1 MATKISVARGA
12 RSAMRIIKKY
22 PNRRLYDTATSG
34 YITLTDVRQM
44 VVENTPFEVRDAK
57 TNDEL
62 TRTILLQII
71 LEEEAVGVP
80 MFSNDMLSQMIR
92 FYGGAMQGVVGGLFE
107 QNVRAFTEFQKNI
120 AEKGGTAIGSTGA
133 DGGQVGSEVWQQ
145 FMQLQAPA
153 MQGVMGNYLEQSS
166 KMFLDMQQKMKESS
180 KQFFPGFAFPGFPG
194 GAEKK

>member
-1 MATKISVARGA
+1 MATKSGAARGA

-57 TNDEL
+57 TNEEL

-80 MFSNDMLSQMIR
+80 MFSNEMLAQMIR

-120 AEKGGTAIGSTGA
+120 AEKGGTLIGTAAA
-133 DGGQVGSEVWQQ
+133 DGSPAGSEVWQQ

-194 GAEKK
+194 AAEKK